1 MHYNIIS
8 MLKYPL
14 KCTRT
19 LSTLQSDTSSD
30 LRVMIPYMILKHQN
44 LQCLQIAVNT
54 AISNGSMICA
64 LCSSLAHKHVLQN
77 KHFILWCQ
85 M

>member
-1 MHYNIIS
+1 MHYNVIS
-8 MLKYPL
+8 MLKYSL
-14 KCTRT
+14 KSTRT

-30 LRVMIPYMILKHQN
+30 LRVRISYTMLKHQK
-44 LQCLQIAVNT
+44 LQCLQIAVDT
-54 AISNGSMICA
+54 AISNASMMCT

-77 KHFILWCQ
+77 KHFLLWSL